1 MTGHHSQAD
10 PLLRGPASLAPLGER
25 ENLVNRSNYRFSWKL
40 ISKRK
45 CDLPSPGP
53 AGPQS
58 HCSSTR
64 SSWAGQ
70 GQALSIYP
78 SVGPGS
84 SLSPR
89 FHSLMDLGLRK
100 RDTAAFQTVSY
111 T

>member
-10 PLLRGPASLAPLGER
+10 PLPRGPASPAPLGER
-25 ENLVNRSNYRFSWKL
+25 ENLVNRSNNRFFWKL

-45 CDLPSPGP
+45 WDFASPGP

-58 HCSSTR
+58 HG

-70 GQALSIYP
+70 GHALSTYP
-78 SVGPGS
+78 SGAGN
-84 SLSPR
+84 SLNPR
-89 FHSLMDLGLRK
+89 FHSLMDSGLRK